1 MIFDR
6 DLLSYER
13 RKDEHRIEI
22 FVEPLF
28 VANRIVIIIVS
39 AAMIKMRNPFNF
51 FTHWNVFNN
60 LYFCRD
66 SQGGNSEVLASW
78 SLVFE

>member
-6 DLLSYER
+6 DLSSYER

-22 FVEPLF
+22 FVEPLL

-39 AAMIKMRNPFNF
+39 AAMIKMRNPFSF
-51 FTHWNVFNN
+51 FKHGNVFNS

-66 SQGGNSEVLASW
+66 SQGGNSEVLTSW